1 MQPDV
6 LAENVV
12 VKVSYCRLI
21 SAIIALCMMRPSSG
35 NASTPWIPHE
45 PPGQQTPAAF
55 YAYRNGVN
63 DVGASHRSGATVRM
77 PPDTSLLDT
86 NDKLAD
92 ELRAKVSNLRALS
105 ISIGDEVREHNAFL
119 SGMSEAFERS
129 EGMLKAAL
137 RRVGII
143 RRTEGSGFGLYCQ
156 LFLFVFLFFFLCWLL
171 LKFAR

>member
-1 MQPDV
+1 
-6 LAENVV
+6 
-12 VKVSYCRLI
+12 
-21 SAIIALCMMRPSSG
+21 MRPSVG
-35 NASTPWIPHE
+35 KVSTPWIPHE
-45 PPGQQTPAAF
+45 PPGQKKPTAF
-55 YAYRNGVN
+55 YAYGNGVN
-63 DVGASHRSGATVRM
+63 EVAASHRGVATVRL

-119 SGMSEAFERS
+119 SGMNDAFERS

-156 LFLFVFLFFFLCWLL
+156 LFLFVFIFFCLCWLL